1 MSQPVDLSPLQRE
14 LDNLRLQLC
23 HCNNAG
29 TCLGCQG
36 VDMLRQ
42 QVTMVVSAASQP
54 VLLQVAQE
62 TQAKELVKQVQ
73 EMQERLLRDPEA
85 AKALEELLKY
95 FQEPPEETNHKA
107 LAGIAVTT
115 TRCVSTQFGQQV
127 KRVSRT
133 SLVGFRICTAVGAT
147 IVRAVTW

>member
-1 MSQPVDLSPLQRE
+1 VSRPVDLSPLQRE

-23 HCNNAG
+23 ICNNAG

-36 VDMLRQ
+36 VEMLRQ
-42 QVTMVVSAASQP
+42 QAQMVVSAATQP

-85 AKALEELLKY
+85 AKALGVSEADVVASLESGDLKGKKIGT
-95 FQEPPEETNHKA
+95 QWRITRAALKA
-107 LAGIAVTT
+107 FLG
-115 TRCVSTQFGQQV
+115 
-127 KRVSRT
+127 
-133 SLVGFRICTAVGAT
+133 
-147 IVRAVTW
+147 

>member
-1 MSQPVDLSPLQRE
+1 VTRPVDLSPLQRE

-23 HCNNAG
+23 ICNNAG

-36 VDMLRQ
+36 VEMLRQ
-42 QVTMVVSAASQP
+42 QAQMVVSAATQP

-62 TQAKELVKQVQ
+62 TQAKDLVKQVQ

-95 FQEPPEETNHKA
+95 FQAPPEEENH
-107 LAGIAVTT
+107 
-115 TRCVSTQFGQQV
+115 
-127 KRVSRT
+127 
-133 SLVGFRICTAVGAT
+133 
-147 IVRAVTW
+147 

>member
-42 QVTMVVSAASQP
+42 QAQMVVSAATQP

-62 TQAKELVKQVQ
+62 SQANELVTQVQ
-73 EMQERLLRDPEA
+73 EMQERQLRDPEA
-85 AKALEELLKY
+85 AKAHEEQLKH
-95 FQEPPEETNHKA
+95 FEGPAEEPN
-107 LAGIAVTT
+107 
-115 TRCVSTQFGQQV
+115 Q
-127 KRVSRT
+127 
-133 SLVGFRICTAVGAT
+133 
-147 IVRAVTW
+147 

>member
-62 TQAKELVKQVQ
+62 TQAKEL
-73 EMQERLLRDPEA
+73 
-85 AKALEELLKY
+85 ALEELLKY
-95 FQEPPEETNHKA
+95 FQEPPEETNH
-107 LAGIAVTT
+107 
-115 TRCVSTQFGQQV
+115 
-127 KRVSRT
+127 
-133 SLVGFRICTAVGAT
+133 
-147 IVRAVTW
+147 